1 MTKDDKKVLDDQ
13 IRRWTTETNNLAGKI
28 AVAKGTKGT
37 NYALLLVMPQG
48 DYEDVAPERIAEDAL
63 RVMNQV
69 GPRASTSKSST
80 DRSKSKRYDAFL
92 ID

>member
-37 NYALLLVMPQG
+37 NYALLLVMPRG

-63 RVMNQV
+63 RVMNH
-69 GPRASTSKSST
+69 GWPEGF
-80 DRSKSKRYDAFL
+80 DIEILNRSK
-92 ID
+92 

>member
-48 DYEDVAPERIAEDAL
+48 TMKTSANRL
-63 RVMNQV
+63 QRMHC
-69 GPRASTSKSST
+69 AS
-80 DRSKSKRYDAFL
+80 
-92 ID
+92 

>member
-1 MTKDDKKVLDDQ
+1 MDNRNEQPGRED
-13 IRRWTTETNNLAGKI
+13 RGGKGHEGHELRT
-28 AVAKGTKGT
+28 VARH
-37 NYALLLVMPQG
+37 AAR
-48 DYEDVAPERIAEDAL
+48 DYEDVREPIAEDAL

-69 GPRASTSKSST
+69 GPRASTSKSLT